1 MVMMNKQMRRMTM
14 GTTRLDKAQ
23 RVVIKVGSALVANG
37 TTGEV
42 NHDWLC
48 SMAEDIALLR
58 AQGKEVILVT
68 SGAVSLGRSALNLS
82 YKKLKIE
89 EKQAA
94 AACGQIR
101 LMEAWA
107 SVLNEHKVNIAQLL
121 LTLEVSEER
130 RRYLNAR
137 ATIQTLLAAGVVPVV
152 NENDTV
158 ATEELRVGDNDR
170 LAARVAQMAGAD
182 VLVLL
187 SDVDGMYTAD
197 PTKDVSAL
205 HLPEI
210 TGITDEIRAMAGG
223 AASMVGTGGMR
234 TKVDAAEIALSG
246 GCHMVIT
253 RGSTLRPLS
262 ALQGGAKAT
271 WFVSNQTAQHA
282 RKDWIAGSLSSAG
295 NVVVDD
301 GAAKA
306 LRAGKS
312 LLPAGVTLVEG
323 DFERGDA
330 VLVKDKDGR
339 ILAKGLVA
347 YDIADATRIIGR
359 KSEEIEAI
367 LGFKG
372 RDALIHRDDL
382 VMV

>member
-1 MVMMNKQMRRMTM
+1 M
-14 GTTRLDKAQ
+14 TRLDKAQ
-23 RVVIKVGSALVANG
+23 RVVVKVGSALVTNSS
-37 TTGEV
+37 TGQV
-42 NHDWLC
+42 NQEWLY
-48 SMAEDIALLR
+48 SMSEDIALLR
-58 AQGKEVILVT
+58 AQGKEVIIVT
-68 SGAVSLGRSALNLS
+68 SGAVALGRNALKLQN
-82 YKKLKIE
+82 KKLKIE

-101 LMEAWA
+101 LMDAWA
-107 SVLNEHKVNIAQLL
+107 HALNAHKINVAQLL

-137 ATIQTLLAAGVVPVV
+137 ATIQTLLASGVIPVV

-182 VLVLL
+182 VLILL

-197 PTKDVSAL
+197 PTKDKDAVFI
-205 HLPEI
+205 PEI
-210 TGITDEIRAMAGG
+210 LGVTDDIRAMAGG
-223 AASMVGTGGMR
+223 AASAVGTGGMR

-262 ALQGGAKAT
+262 ALQSGAKAT
-271 WFVSNQTAQHA
+271 WFVAQHNAQHA
-282 RKDWIAGSLSSAG
+282 RKDWIAGSLSSVG
-295 NVVVDD
+295 VLVVDD
-301 GAAKA
+301 GAVKA
-306 LRAGKS
+306 LRSGKS
-312 LLPAGVTLVEG
+312 LLPAGVVAVEG
-323 DFERGDA
+323 DFDRGDA
-330 VLVKDKDGR
+330 VQVKDAQGR
-339 ILAKGLVA
+339 TIAKGLIA
-347 YDIADATRIIGR
+347 YDYDDATRIIGR
-359 KSEEIEAI
+359 KSDEIEAI

-382 VMV
+382 VML

>member
-1 MVMMNKQMRRMTM
+1 MPTMVMMRKTM
-14 GTTRLDKAQ
+14 TRLDKAQ
-23 RVVIKVGSALVANG
+23 RVVVKVGSALVTNSS
-37 TTGEV
+37 TGQV
-42 NHDWLC
+42 NQEWLY
-48 SMAEDIALLR
+48 SMSEDIALLR
-58 AQGKEVILVT
+58 AQGKEVIIVT
-68 SGAVSLGRSALNLS
+68 SGAVALGRNALKLQN
-82 YKKLKIE
+82 KKLKIE

-107 SVLNEHKVNIAQLL
+107 QSLNAHKINVAQLL

-137 ATIQTLLAAGVVPVV
+137 ATIQTLLASGVIPVV

-182 VLVLL
+182 VLILL

-197 PTKDVSAL
+197 PTKDTDAVFI
-205 HLPEI
+205 PEI
-210 TGITDEIRAMAGG
+210 LGVTDEIRAMAGG
-223 AASMVGTGGMR
+223 AASAVGTGGMR

-262 ALQGGAKAT
+262 ALQSGAKAT
-271 WFVSNQTAQHA
+271 WFVAQHNAQHA
-282 RKDWIAGSLSSAG
+282 RKDWIAGSLSSVG
-295 NVVVDD
+295 VLVVDD

-306 LRAGKS
+306 LRSGKS
-312 LLPAGVTLVEG
+312 LLPAGVVAVEG
-323 DFERGDA
+323 DFDRGDA
-330 VLVKDKDGR
+330 VQVKDAQGR
-339 ILAKGLVA
+339 TIAKGLIA
-347 YDIADATRIIGR
+347 YDYADAVRIIGR
-359 KSEEIEAI
+359 KSDEIEAI

-382 VMV
+382 VMM

>member
-1 MVMMNKQMRRMTM
+1 M

-23 RVVIKVGSALVANG
+23 RIVIKIGSALVANG
-37 TTGEV
+37 TTGEI

-68 SGAVSLGRSALNLS
+68 SGAVALGRGALKLS
-82 YKKLKIE
+82 HKKLKIE

-107 SVLNEHKVNIAQLL
+107 NVLNDHQVTVAQLL

-137 ATIQTLLAAGVVPVV
+137 ATIQTLLSAGVIPVV
-152 NENDTV
+152 NENDTI

-197 PTKDVSAL
+197 PSKDASATL
-205 HLPEI
+205 LPEI
-210 TGITDEIRAMAGG
+210 LGVTDEIRAMAGG
-223 AASMVGTGGMR
+223 SASAVGTGGMR

-253 RGSTLRPLS
+253 RGSVLRPLS

-271 WFVSNQTAQHA
+271 WFVSTQTAQHA

-295 NVVVDD
+295 NVIVDD

-312 LLPAGVTLVEG
+312 LLPAGVSAVDG
-323 DFERGDA
+323 NFERGDA
-330 VLVKDKDGR
+330 VLVKDSEGR
-339 ILAKGLVA
+339 TLAKGLVA
-347 YDIADATRIIGR
+347 YDIADAARIIGR

-382 VMV
+382 VMM